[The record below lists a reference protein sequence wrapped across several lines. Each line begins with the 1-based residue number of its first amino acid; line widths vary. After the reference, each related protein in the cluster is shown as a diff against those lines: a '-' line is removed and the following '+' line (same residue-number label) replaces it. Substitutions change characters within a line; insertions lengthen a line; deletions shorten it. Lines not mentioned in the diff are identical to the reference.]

1 MSNNRNYYIGPV
13 TGHRYDLAAGE
24 KIDPVAEGI
33 GVTGEKRSPKAEV
46 DGREKYRRIFIRL
59 RTPEETLTCR
69 PIEDGED
76 FARRVAIIE
85 QWYDTH
91 VPGRNVLLEFT
102 AREVAADELSE
113 LGC

>member
-1 MSNNRNYYIGPV
+1 MSNNKKYYIGPV
-13 TGHRYDLAAGE
+13 TGRGYDLAAGD

-46 DGREKYRRIFIRL
+46 NGQEKYRRIFIRL

-76 FARRVAIIE
+76 FARRAAIIE
-85 QWYDTH
+85 QWYNAH
-91 VPGRNVLLEFT
+91 VPGRNVLLQFE
-102 AREVAADELSE
+102 AREVSDEE
-113 LGC
+113 LKSM